1 MDVKVNVQHLH
12 PIFVHFPQALFP
24 VAFAALCI
32 YLLTGVREFETGAF
46 VAALFGAAGG
56 AGDDGDGILRL
67 VEPLPGVHDQ
77 RVQDQDHRVV
87 RPDGAGARPA
97 VLLRAFHP
105 DLAVLPLAG
114 LGWAYFGLLAACTA
128 TCVVLGYY
136 GGKLVFH

>member
-1 MDVKVNVQHLH
+1 MTVRVNVPYLH

-46 VAALFGAAGG
+46 VAALFGALAAPVTTATGFFDWWNRYQAYMTSVFRIKIIGAFVLMALAG
-56 AGDDGDGILRL
+56 
-67 VEPLPGVHDQ
+67 
-77 RVQDQDHRVV
+77 
-87 RPDGAGARPA
+87 PA

-105 DLAVLPLAG
+105 ALAVLPMAG

-128 TCVVLGYY
+128 TCAVLGHY